1 MAIFIYFSQRNW
13 LEYKFD
19 WKNLDVVTI
28 DFIMIMMMD
37 LKLFKVVLKCWFK
50 MILFWMHSIF
60 TINEKIHK
68 PLTSDVLKLKIKY
81 ILTTTVENVIL
92 NDY

>member
-1 MAIFIYFSQRNW
+1 
-13 LEYKFD
+13 
-19 WKNLDVVTI
+19 
-28 DFIMIMMMD
+28 
-37 LKLFKVVLKCWFK
+37 
-50 MILFWMHSIF
+50 MHSIF